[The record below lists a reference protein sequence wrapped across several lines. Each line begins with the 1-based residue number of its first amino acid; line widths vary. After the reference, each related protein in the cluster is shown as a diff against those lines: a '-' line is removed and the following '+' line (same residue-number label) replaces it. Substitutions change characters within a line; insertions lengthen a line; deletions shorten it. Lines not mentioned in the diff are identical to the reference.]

1 MLETSF
7 IWLWLLFSPIILIV
21 PILNIVT
28 FIVPFIIIFWHL
40 KDSWRIHFDKIK
52 STHLIFF
59 FIKKVW
65 YESSFY
71 LSFEGEL
78 WRFYDSP
85 EKTIKSLFGKLL
97 KLGFDFWESLWRQ
110 IVVEKSLWDKMK
122 QLKDPQF
129 SLNMMRNSKSPEKI
143 VEEVK

>member
-28 FIVPFIIIFWHL
+28 FIVPFIIALRHL
-40 KDSWRIHFDKIK
+40 KNSWRIHFDKIK
-52 STHLIFF
+52 STHLCFF
-59 FIKKVW
+59 LIKKVC
-65 YESSFY
+65 YESSLY
-71 LSFEGEL
+71 LSFESEL

-97 KLGFDFWESLWRQ
+97 KLGFDFWEILWRQ

-129 SLNMMRNSKSPEKI
+129 CLNMMRNSKSPEKI
-143 VEEVK
+143 VE